1 MIAQGIKDL
10 SIDELYLVYRD
21 ALQRIGAQV
30 ISGEPVDSY
39 IEKQQFIVDAV
50 QKKLLEREVAGM
62 YLYDPRTNIYTE
74 PKPGESV
81 IRKNGIIT
89 DDYVSNLRVCK

>member
-30 ISGEPVDSY
+30 ISGDPVDGY
-39 IEKQQFIVDAV
+39 IEKQQLIVDAV
-50 QKKLLEREVAGM
+50 QKELLERGSC
-62 YLYDPRTNIYTE
+62 RH
-74 PKPGESV
+74 
-81 IRKNGIIT
+81 
-89 DDYVSNLRVCK
+89 VSI